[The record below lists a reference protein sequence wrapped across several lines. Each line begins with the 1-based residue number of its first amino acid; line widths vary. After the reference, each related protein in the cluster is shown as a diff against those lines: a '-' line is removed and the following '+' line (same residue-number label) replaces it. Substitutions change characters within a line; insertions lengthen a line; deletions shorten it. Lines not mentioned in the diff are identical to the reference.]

1 MARTQE
7 ERKQFVQFMLDKGA
21 DKQTIFSAL
30 EKFDNTAGPS
40 QQPQQK
46 QGFFNDRTMG
56 ALKGVTSAVFNA
68 MPPGVGTLPAQL
80 MDIAQAGPRQYALD
94 KAAMLP
100 VVGGA
105 VGMAAGGGMMSIP
118 AAGAGAT
125 LGSFAEQG
133 IRRGLG
139 AEAAPPA
146 TFFGAEIPE
155 IPVVGPSAS
164 RAITEGALAA
174 GPQAVG
180 MGITKL
186 LSKGMRGGIKAQSPL
201 SQETIDAYY
210 KNPKKI
216 DSALSPEQISQVI
229 KNAQEKL
236 RADVVASESALSNK
250 VLSSEKNIPIKT
262 ITDKLKNAIKEPIS
276 KTGVELTPEIEA
288 SNTAI
293 RKAIEKIESIGKQKT
308 DRIVDTQ
315 GKPIQSQSGE
325 VSEQQIRELIKQP
338 NKTNYNVPGSSS
350 GKTIEGVLSS
360 VLKDKNV
367 AYREGMAKLAEKTK
381 TLDLVKKRFNLG
393 FDTASGEQATDA
405 TVKKISPA
413 LFSGKNPEKMGILKK
428 LEKLSGTKIVEPAR
442 DAVIKDQ
449 LQTLAIRGSRGIQL
463 GAIGGDVGKVVAAL
477 METDRG
483 KITRGVLK
491 AAKAIE
497 ETNPSLAVTLIRA
510 LAQRKQQNERK

>member
-1 MARTQE
+1 MPRTDE
-7 ERKQFVQFMLDKGA
+7 ERLDFIKYMMGKNA
-21 DKQTIFSAL
+21 DKQTIAIAL
-30 EKFDNTAGPS
+30 DKFDSEQSPVQNASP
-40 QQPQQK
+40 K

-68 MPPGVGTLPAQL
+68 MPPGVGTLPSQL

-105 VGMAAGGGMMSIP
+105 LGMAAGGGLMSIP

-155 IPVVGPSAS
+155 IPGVGPSAS

-262 ITDKLKNAIKEPIS
+262 ITDKLK
-276 KTGVELTPEIEA
+276 
-288 SNTAI
+288 
-293 RKAIEKIESIGKQKT
+293 
-308 DRIVDTQ
+308 
-315 GKPIQSQSGE
+315 
-325 VSEQQIRELIKQP
+325 
-338 NKTNYNVPGSSS
+338 
-350 GKTIEGVLSS
+350 
-360 VLKDKNV
+360 
-367 AYREGMAKLAEKTK
+367 
-381 TLDLVKKRFNLG
+381 KR
-393 FDTASGEQATDA
+393 D
-405 TVKKISPA
+405 
-413 LFSGKNPEKMGILKK
+413 
-428 LEKLSGTKIVEPAR
+428 
-442 DAVIKDQ
+442 
-449 LQTLAIRGSRGIQL
+449 
-463 GAIGGDVGKVVAAL
+463 
-477 METDRG
+477 
-483 KITRGVLK
+483 
-491 AAKAIE
+491 
-497 ETNPSLAVTLIRA
+497 
-510 LAQRKQQNERK
+510 